1 MIARYDSALYPEA
14 ATQAERFVDDATW
27 LRMTRL
33 RMPLANTELGGVT
46 PETIKQIHLSGA
58 RREDWNTDRTDI
70 AMRFA
75 DGSLAYR
82 LRDSGR
88 WEVWR
93 SW

>member
-1 MIARYDSALYPEA
+1 MIDRYDASGYREA

-33 RMPLANTELGGVT
+33 RMPLVKTELAGVT
-46 PETIKQIHLSGA
+46 AETLRELHVSHA
-58 RREDWNTDRTDI
+58 RREDWNTPLTDI
-70 AMRFA
+70 ALRFE

-82 LRDSGR
+82 LRESQR
-88 WEVWR
+88 WEVYR